1 MDTSVELNN
10 NQRVAIIDCGTNTF
24 NLLVKEKVEG
34 KWKTLFKTKLPVKLG
49 TGGFSENL
57 LMPARMARGIDA
69 LYSYKNV
76 IDSLEVKDV
85 RVFAT
90 SAVREASNGKDF
102 VARVKKHLNFDMEVI
117 SGDREAELIFE
128 GVVQT
133 THEIKEDYL
142 IMDIGGG
149 STEFIFVRDQKPL
162 WRKSYLLGVSRIHGM
177 LNPASRINQD
187 DVNRLRGHLNKEL
200 LDLISFLK
208 ENPVKILVGSSGSFD
223 TLFDMYQFGIA
234 EGASKVG
241 EAKGASK
248 VGEAKGSSKGPSVGP
263 SAKPTLLAPFAE
275 PTERPFTEPFTE
287 PTERPFT
294 EPFTEPTER
303 PFTAPFTEP
312 TGRPFTEPFT
322 EPTERPF
329 TEPTEGTMEHN
340 KRLNEIPF
348 SSYPSIHQW
357 LMGSTLEERL
367 KHPSIP
373 QMRAEFMPLSTYLVK
388 FILEQSSFNKI
399 YQSEYALKEG
409 VLAHYLS

>member
-1 MDTSVELNN
+1 MDTTVELNEN
-10 NQRVAIIDCGTNTF
+10 KRVAIIDCGTNTF

-49 TGGFSENL
+49 AGGFSENVL
-57 LMPARMARGIDA
+57 LPNRMARGIDA

-76 IDSLEVKDV
+76 IDSLGVKDV

-90 SAVREASNGKDF
+90 SAVREASNGNEF

-133 THEIKEDYL
+133 TGELKEDYL

-162 WRKSYLLGVSRIHGM
+162 WRKSYLLGVSRLHGM
-177 LNPASRINQD
+177 LKPASRINQD
-187 DVNRLRGHLNKEL
+187 DVNRLRTHLNKEL
-200 LDLISFLK
+200 QDLISFLK

-223 TLFDMYQFGIA
+223 TLFDMYQFA
-234 EGASKVG
+234 KAKDASQDSSKV
-241 EAKGASK
+241 K
-248 VGEAKGSSKGPSVGP
+248 
-263 SAKPTLLAPFAE
+263 
-275 PTERPFTEPFTE
+275 
-287 PTERPFT
+287 
-294 EPFTEPTER
+294 
-303 PFTAPFTEP
+303 
-312 TGRPFTEPFT
+312 
-322 EPTERPF
+322 
-329 TEPTEGTMEHN
+329 
-340 KRLNEIPF
+340 LNEIPF

-357 LMGSTLEERL
+357 LVGSTLEERL

-373 QMRAEFMPLSTYLVK
+373 QMRAEYMPLSTYLVK
-388 FILEQSSFNKI
+388 FVLEQSSFNKM

>member
-1 MDTSVELNN
+1 MDTTEELNN

-49 TGGFSENL
+49 AGGFSENV
-57 LMPARMARGIDA
+57 LMPNRMARGLDA

-90 SAVREASNGKDF
+90 SAVREASNGNEF
-102 VARVKKHLNFDMEVI
+102 VAKVKKHLNFDMEVI

-133 THEIKEDYL
+133 TEEIKEDFL

-187 DVNRLRGHLNKEL
+187 DVNRLRTHLNKEL

-208 ENPVKILVGSSGSFD
+208 ENPVRVLVGSSGSFD
-223 TLFDMYQFGIA
+223 TLFDMYQFGVA
-234 EGASKVG
+234 EGSLKDANKVG
-241 EAKGASK
+241 EAKG
-248 VGEAKGSSKGPSVGP
+248 VVQDAKQGSAKDVSQGSSKRP
-263 SAKPTLLAPFAE
+263 SAKSTLLAPFAE
-275 PTERPFTEPFTE
+275 PFTEPFAEPFKE
-287 PTERPFT
+287 PT
-294 EPFTEPTER
+294 
-303 PFTAPFTEP
+303 A
-312 TGRPFTEPFT
+312 GA
-322 EPTERPF
+322 
-329 TEPTEGTMEHN
+329 MDHN

-357 LMGSTLEERL
+357 LVGSTLEERL

-373 QMRAEFMPLSTYLVK
+373 QMRAEYMPLSTYLVK
-388 FILEQSSFNKI
+388 FILEQSNFNKI

>member
-1 MDTSVELNN
+1 MDTTEELNN

-49 TGGFSENL
+49 AGGFSENV
-57 LMPARMARGIDA
+57 LMPNRMARGVDA

-90 SAVREASNGKDF
+90 SAVREASNGKVF
-102 VARVKKHLNFDMEVI
+102 VAKVKKHLNFDMEVI

-133 THEIKEDYL
+133 TGEIKEDFL

-162 WRKSYLLGVSRIHGM
+162 WRKSYLLGVSRLHGM

-187 DVNRLRGHLNKEL
+187 DVNRLRTHLNKEL
-200 LDLISFLK
+200 QDLISFLK
-208 ENPVKILVGSSGSFD
+208 ENPVRVLVGSSGSFD
-223 TLFDMYQFGIA
+223 TLFDMYQFA
-234 EGASKVG
+234 KAKDSTKDASALQDSSKDVSQDASQDS
-241 EAKGASK
+241 AKG
-248 VGEAKGSSKGPSVGP
+248 
-263 SAKPTLLAPFAE
+263 F
-275 PTERPFTEPFTE
+275 TERSTESFTEGS
-287 PTERPFT
+287 R
-294 EPFTEPTER
+294 
-303 PFTAPFTEP
+303 
-312 TGRPFTEPFT
+312 
-322 EPTERPF
+322 
-329 TEPTEGTMEHN
+329 N
-340 KRLNEIPF
+340 LNEIPF

-357 LMGSTLEERL
+357 LVGSTLEERL
-367 KHPSIP
+367 RHPSIP
-373 QMRAEFMPLSTYLVK
+373 QMRAEYMPLSTYLVK
-388 FILEQSSFNKI
+388 FILEQSNFNKI
-399 YQSEYALKEG
+399 FQSEYALKEG

>member
-1 MDTSVELNN
+1 MEMDTTEELNN

-24 NLLVKEKVEG
+24 NLLVKEKVDG

-57 LMPARMARGIDA
+57 LMPSRMARGMDA

-76 IDSLEVKDV
+76 IDSLDVKDV
-85 RVFAT
+85 RIFAT
-90 SAVREASNGKDF
+90 SAVREASNGNEF
-102 VARVKKHLNFDMEVI
+102 VAKVKKHLNFDMEVI

-133 THEIKEDYL
+133 TGELKEDYL

-149 STEFIFVRDQKPL
+149 STEFIFVRDQKSL
-162 WRKSYLLGVSRIHGM
+162 WRMSYLIGVSRLHGM

-187 DVNRLRGHLNKEL
+187 DVHRLRAHLNNEL
-200 LDLISFLK
+200 QDLISFLK
-208 ENPVKILVGSSGSFD
+208 ENPVRVLVGSSGSFD
-223 TLFDMYQFGIA
+223 TLFDMYQFG
-234 EGASKVG
+234 
-241 EAKGASK
+241 EAKVASK

-275 PTERPFTEPFTE
+275 PTERPFTEPF
-287 PTERPFT
+287 
-294 EPFTEPTER
+294 
-303 PFTAPFTEP
+303 A
-312 TGRPFTEPFT
+312 

-357 LMGSTLEERL
+357 LVGSTLEERL

-373 QMRAEFMPLSTYLVK
+373 QMRAEYMPLSTYLVK
-388 FILEQSSFNKI
+388 FILEQSNFNKI

-409 VLAHYLS
+409 VLAHYLN

>member
-1 MDTSVELNN
+1 MDTTEELNN

-49 TGGFSENL
+49 AGGFSENV
-57 LMPARMARGIDA
+57 LMPNRMARGVDA

-90 SAVREASNGKDF
+90 SAVREASNGKVF
-102 VARVKKHLNFDMEVI
+102 VAKVKKHLNFDMEVI

-133 THEIKEDYL
+133 TGEIKEDFL

-162 WRKSYLLGVSRIHGM
+162 WRKSYLLGVSRLHGM

-187 DVNRLRGHLNKEL
+187 DVNRLRTHLNKEL
-200 LDLISFLK
+200 QDLISFLK
-208 ENPVKILVGSSGSFD
+208 ENPVRVLVGSSGSFD
-223 TLFDMYQFGIA
+223 TLFDMYKFGVA
-234 EGASKVG
+234 E
-241 EAKGASK
+241 
-248 VGEAKGSSKGPSVGP
+248 GSSKGVAQDAKQD
-263 SAKPTLLAPFAE
+263 SAKV
-275 PTERPFTEPFTE
+275 
-287 PTERPFT
+287 
-294 EPFTEPTER
+294 
-303 PFTAPFTEP
+303 
-312 TGRPFTEPFT
+312 
-322 EPTERPF
+322 
-329 TEPTEGTMEHN
+329 
-340 KRLNEIPF
+340 KLNEIPF

-357 LMGSTLEERL
+357 LVGSTLEERL

-373 QMRAEFMPLSTYLVK
+373 QMRAEYMPLSTYLVK
-388 FILEQSSFNKI
+388 FILEQSNFNKI
-399 YQSEYALKEG
+399 FQSEYALKEG
-409 VLAHYLS
+409 VLAHYLN

>member
-24 NLLVKEKVEG
+24 NLLVKEKLEG

-49 TGGFSENL
+49 AGGFSENV
-57 LMPARMARGIDA
+57 LMPNRMARGLDA
-69 LYSYKNV
+69 LFSYKNV
-76 IDSLEVKDV
+76 IDSLGVKDV

-90 SAVREASNGKDF
+90 SAVREASNGNEF
-102 VARVKKHLNFDMEVI
+102 VAKVKKHLNFDMEVI

-133 THEIKEDYL
+133 TEEIKEDYL

-162 WRKSYLLGVSRIHGM
+162 WRKSYLLGVSRLHGM

-187 DVNRLRGHLNKEL
+187 DVHRLRAHLNNEL
-200 LDLISFLK
+200 QDLISFLK
-208 ENPVKILVGSSGSFD
+208 ENPVRVLVGSSGSFD
-223 TLFDMYQFGIA
+223 TLFDMYLFGVA
-234 EGASKVG
+234 EGSVKDVAQ
-241 EAKGASK
+241 
-248 VGEAKGSSKGPSVGP
+248 GSSKG
-263 SAKPTLLAPFAE
+263 T
-275 PTERPFTEPFTE
+275 TERS
-287 PTERPFT
+287 
-294 EPFTEPTER
+294 
-303 PFTAPFTEP
+303 
-312 TGRPFTEPFT
+312 
-322 EPTERPF
+322 
-329 TEPTEGTMEHN
+329 MN
-340 KRLNEIPF
+340 LNEIPF

-373 QMRAEFMPLSTYLVK
+373 QMRAEYMPLSTYLVK
-388 FILEQSSFNKI
+388 FILEQSSFNKM

-409 VLAHYLS
+409 VLAHYLN

>member
-1 MDTSVELNN
+1 MDTTVELNEN
-10 NQRVAIIDCGTNTF
+10 KRVAIIDCGTNTF

-49 TGGFSENL
+49 AGGFSENVL
-57 LMPARMARGIDA
+57 LPNRMARGIDA

-76 IDSLEVKDV
+76 IDSLGVKDV

-90 SAVREASNGKDF
+90 SAVREASNGDEF

-133 THEIKEDYL
+133 TEEIKEDYL

-162 WRKSYLLGVSRIHGM
+162 WRKSYLLGVSRLHGM
-177 LNPASRINQD
+177 LKPASRINQD
-187 DVNRLRGHLNKEL
+187 DVNRLRTHLNKEL
-200 LDLISFLK
+200 QDLISFLK

-223 TLFDMYQFGIA
+223 TLFDMYQFGVA
-234 EGASKVG
+234 EGSSKGVAQG
-241 EAKGASK
+241 SVKGVAQGSSK
-248 VGEAKGSSKGPSVGP
+248 GVAQGSSKGPSVGP
-263 SAKPTLLAPFAE
+263 SAKPILLA
-275 PTERPFTEPFTE
+275 PFTEPFTE
-287 PTERPFT
+287 PTERS
-294 EPFTEPTER
+294 
-303 PFTAPFTEP
+303 
-312 TGRPFTEPFT
+312 
-322 EPTERPF
+322 
-329 TEPTEGTMEHN
+329 MN
-340 KRLNEIPF
+340 LNEIPF

-357 LMGSTLEERL
+357 LVGSTLEERL

-373 QMRAEFMPLSTYLVK
+373 QMRAEYMPLSTYLVK
-388 FILEQSSFNKI
+388 FVLEQSSFNKM

>member
-1 MDTSVELNN
+1 MEMDTTVELNEN
-10 NQRVAIIDCGTNTF
+10 KRVAIIDCGTNTF

-49 TGGFSENL
+49 AGGFSENVL
-57 LMPARMARGIDA
+57 LPNRMARGIDA

-76 IDSLEVKDV
+76 IDSLGVKDV

-90 SAVREASNGKDF
+90 SAVREASNGNEF

-133 THEIKEDYL
+133 TEEIKEDYL

-162 WRKSYLLGVSRIHGM
+162 WRKSYLLGVSRLHG
-177 LNPASRINQD
+177 LLKPASRINQD
-187 DVNRLRGHLNKEL
+187 DVHRLRAHLNAEL
-200 LDLISFLK
+200 QDLISFLK

-223 TLFDMYQFGIA
+223 TLFDMYQFA
-234 EGASKVG
+234 KAKDSRKDSSKDVSQDAKQDSRKDSSKDVSQDS
-241 EAKGASK
+241 AKG
-248 VGEAKGSSKGPSVGP
+248 
-263 SAKPTLLAPFAE
+263 F
-275 PTERPFTEPFTE
+275 TERSTESS
-287 PTERPFT
+287 
-294 EPFTEPTER
+294 
-303 PFTAPFTEP
+303 
-312 TGRPFTEPFT
+312 
-322 EPTERPF
+322 
-329 TEPTEGTMEHN
+329 TEGSR
-340 KRLNEIPF
+340 KLNEIPF

-357 LMGSTLEERL
+357 LVGSTLEERL

-373 QMRAEFMPLSTYLVK
+373 QMRAEYMPLSTYLVK
-388 FILEQSSFNKI
+388 FILEQSTFNKM

>member
-1 MDTSVELNN
+1 MEMDTSVELNN

-34 KWKTLFKTKLPVKLG
+34 KWKTLFNTKLPVKLG

-90 SAVREASNGKDF
+90 SAVREATNGKDF

-133 THEIKEDYL
+133 TQEIKEDYL

-187 DVNRLRGHLNKEL
+187 DVNRLRGHLNNEL

-208 ENPVKILVGSSGSFD
+208 ENPARVLVGSSGSFD
-223 TLFDMYQFGIA
+223 TLFDMYQFG
-234 EGASKVG
+234 GAKDSPKDASQDS
-241 EAKGASK
+241 AKG
-248 VGEAKGSSKGPSVGP
+248 
-263 SAKPTLLAPFAE
+263 F
-275 PTERPFTEPFTE
+275 TERSTESS
-287 PTERPFT
+287 
-294 EPFTEPTER
+294 
-303 PFTAPFTEP
+303 
-312 TGRPFTEPFT
+312 
-322 EPTERPF
+322 
-329 TEPTEGTMEHN
+329 TEGSR
-340 KRLNEIPF
+340 KLNEIPF

-373 QMRAEFMPLSTYLVK
+373 QMRAEYMPLSTYLLK
-388 FILEQSSFNKI
+388 FVLEQSNFNKI

-409 VLAHYLS
+409 VLAHYLN

>member
-1 MDTSVELNN
+1 MEMDTSVELNN

-69 LYSYKNV
+69 LYSYRNV

-90 SAVREASNGKDF
+90 SAVREASNRKDF
-102 VARVKKHLNFDMEVI
+102 VTRVKKHLNFDMEVI

-133 THEIKEDYL
+133 TQEIKEDYL

-208 ENPVKILVGSSGSFD
+208 ENPVRVLVGSSGSFD
-223 TLFDMYQFGIA
+223 TLFDMYQFG
-234 EGASKVG
+234 GAKDSPKDASQDS
-241 EAKGASK
+241 AKG
-248 VGEAKGSSKGPSVGP
+248 
-263 SAKPTLLAPFAE
+263 F
-275 PTERPFTEPFTE
+275 TERSTESS
-287 PTERPFT
+287 
-294 EPFTEPTER
+294 
-303 PFTAPFTEP
+303 
-312 TGRPFTEPFT
+312 
-322 EPTERPF
+322 
-329 TEPTEGTMEHN
+329 TEGSR
-340 KRLNEIPF
+340 KLNEIPF
-348 SSYPSIHQW
+348 NAYPSIHQW

-373 QMRAEFMPLSTYLVK
+373 QMRAEYMPLSTYLLK
-388 FILEQSSFNKI
+388 FVLEQSNFNKI

-409 VLAHYLS
+409 VLAHYLN

>member
-34 KWKTLFKTKLPVKLG
+34 KWKTLFNTKLPVKLG

-90 SAVREASNGKDF
+90 SAVREATNGKDF

-133 THEIKEDYL
+133 TQEIKEDYL

-187 DVNRLRGHLNKEL
+187 DVNRLRGHLNNEL

-208 ENPVKILVGSSGSFD
+208 ENPARVLVGSSGSFD
-223 TLFDMYQFGIA
+223 TLFDMYQFG
-234 EGASKVG
+234 GAKDSPKDASQDS
-241 EAKGASK
+241 AKG
-248 VGEAKGSSKGPSVGP
+248 
-263 SAKPTLLAPFAE
+263 F
-275 PTERPFTEPFTE
+275 TERSTESS
-287 PTERPFT
+287 
-294 EPFTEPTER
+294 
-303 PFTAPFTEP
+303 
-312 TGRPFTEPFT
+312 
-322 EPTERPF
+322 
-329 TEPTEGTMEHN
+329 TEGSR
-340 KRLNEIPF
+340 KLNEIPF

-373 QMRAEFMPLSTYLVK
+373 QMRAEYMPLSTYLLK
-388 FILEQSSFNKI
+388 FVLEQSNFNKI

-409 VLAHYLS
+409 VLAHYLN

>member
-1 MDTSVELNN
+1 MDTTEELNN

-90 SAVREASNGKDF
+90 SAVREASNGNEF

-133 THEIKEDYL
+133 TEEIKEDYL

-162 WRKSYLLGVSRIHGM
+162 WRKSYLLGVSRLHGM

-187 DVNRLRGHLNKEL
+187 DVNRLRTHLNKEL
-200 LDLISFLK
+200 QDLISFLK
-208 ENPVKILVGSSGSFD
+208 ENPVRVLVGSSGSFD
-223 TLFDMYQFGIA
+223 TLFDMYQFGVA
-234 EGASKVG
+234 EGS
-241 EAKGASK
+241 
-248 VGEAKGSSKGPSVGP
+248 
-263 SAKPTLLAPFAE
+263 
-275 PTERPFTEPFTE
+275 
-287 PTERPFT
+287 
-294 EPFTEPTER
+294 
-303 PFTAPFTEP
+303 
-312 TGRPFTEPFT
+312 
-322 EPTERPF
+322 
-329 TEPTEGTMEHN
+329 MDHD

-357 LMGSTLEERL
+357 LVGSTLEERL

-373 QMRAEFMPLSTYLVK
+373 QMRAEYMPLSTYLVK
-388 FILEQSSFNKI
+388 FILEQSNFNKI
-399 YQSEYALKEG
+399 FQSEYALKEG

>member
-69 LYSYKNV
+69 LYSYRNV

-90 SAVREASNGKDF
+90 SAVREASNRKDF
-102 VARVKKHLNFDMEVI
+102 VTRVKKHLNFDMEVI

-133 THEIKEDYL
+133 TQEIKEDYL

-208 ENPVKILVGSSGSFD
+208 ENPARILVGSSGSFD
-223 TLFDMYQFGIA
+223 TLFDMYQFG
-234 EGASKVG
+234 GAKDSPKDASQDS
-241 EAKGASK
+241 AKG
-248 VGEAKGSSKGPSVGP
+248 
-263 SAKPTLLAPFAE
+263 F
-275 PTERPFTEPFTE
+275 TERSTESS
-287 PTERPFT
+287 
-294 EPFTEPTER
+294 
-303 PFTAPFTEP
+303 
-312 TGRPFTEPFT
+312 
-322 EPTERPF
+322 
-329 TEPTEGTMEHN
+329 TEGSR
-340 KRLNEIPF
+340 KLNEIPF
-348 SSYPSIHQW
+348 NAYPSIHQW

-373 QMRAEFMPLSTYLVK
+373 QMRAEYMPLSTYLLK
-388 FILEQSSFNKI
+388 FVLEQSNFNKI

-409 VLAHYLS
+409 VLAHYLN

>member
-1 MDTSVELNN
+1 MEMDTTEELNN

-49 TGGFSENL
+49 AGGFSENV
-57 LMPARMARGIDA
+57 LMANRMARGVDA

-90 SAVREASNGKDF
+90 SAVREASNGNVF
-102 VARVKKHLNFDMEVI
+102 VAKVKKHLNFDMEVI

-133 THEIKEDYL
+133 TGEIKEDFL

-162 WRKSYLLGVSRIHGM
+162 WRKSYLLGVSRLHGM

-208 ENPVKILVGSSGSFD
+208 ENPVRVLVGSSGSFD
-223 TLFDMYQFGIA
+223 TLFDMYQFGVA
-234 EGASKVG
+234 EGSSKGV
-241 EAKGASK
+241 AQ
-248 VGEAKGSSKGPSVGP
+248 GSSKGPSVGP
-263 SAKPTLLAPFAE
+263 SAKPTLLAPF
-275 PTERPFTEPFTE
+275 TEPFTE
-287 PTERPFT
+287 PTERS
-294 EPFTEPTER
+294 
-303 PFTAPFTEP
+303 
-312 TGRPFTEPFT
+312 
-322 EPTERPF
+322 
-329 TEPTEGTMEHN
+329 MN
-340 KRLNEIPF
+340 LNEIPF

-357 LMGSTLEERL
+357 LVGSTLEERL

-373 QMRAEFMPLSTYLVK
+373 QMRAEYMPLSTYLVK
-388 FILEQSSFNKI
+388 FVLEQSSFNKM

>member
-1 MDTSVELNN
+1 MDTTEELNN

-24 NLLVKEKVEG
+24 NLLVKEKVDG

-57 LMPARMARGIDA
+57 LMPSRMARGMDA

-90 SAVREASNGKDF
+90 SAVREASNGNEF

-117 SGDREAELIFE
+117 SGDCEAELIFE

-133 THEIKEDYL
+133 TGEIKEDYL

-162 WRKSYLLGVSRIHGM
+162 WRKSYLLGVSRLHGM

-208 ENPVKILVGSSGSFD
+208 ENPVRVLVGSSGSFD
-223 TLFDMYQFGIA
+223 TLFDMYQFGVA
-234 EGASKVG
+234 EGAR
-241 EAKGASK
+241 K

-263 SAKPTLLAPFAE
+263 SAKPTLLAPFKE
-275 PTERPFTEPFTE
+275 PTERPFKE
-287 PTERPFT
+287 
-294 EPFTEPTER
+294 
-303 PFTAPFTEP
+303 
-312 TGRPFTEPFT
+312 
-322 EPTERPF
+322 PF

-357 LMGSTLEERL
+357 LVGSTLEERL

-373 QMRAEFMPLSTYLVK
+373 QMRAEYMPLSTYLVK
-388 FILEQSSFNKI
+388 FILEQSNFNKI

-409 VLAHYLS
+409 VLAHYLN

>member
-1 MDTSVELNN
+1 MDTTVELNEN
-10 NQRVAIIDCGTNTF
+10 KRVAIIDCGTNTF
-24 NLLVKEKVEG
+24 NLLVKEKLEG
-34 KWKTLFKTKLPVKLG
+34 KWNTLFKTKLPVKLG
-49 TGGFSENL
+49 AGGFSENVL
-57 LMPARMARGIDA
+57 LPNRMARGIDA

-76 IDSLEVKDV
+76 IDSLGVKDV

-90 SAVREASNGKDF
+90 SAVREASNGNEF

-133 THEIKEDYL
+133 TEEIKEDYL

-162 WRKSYLLGVSRIHGM
+162 WRKSYLLGVSRLHGM

-200 LDLISFLK
+200 QDLISFLK

-223 TLFDMYQFGIA
+223 TLFDMYQFGVA
-234 EGASKVG
+234 E
-241 EAKGASK
+241 
-248 VGEAKGSSKGPSVGP
+248 GSSKGVAQDAKQDSSKDVSQDASQDSMKD
-263 SAKPTLLAPFAE
+263 SAKGF
-275 PTERPFTEPFTE
+275 TERSTESS
-287 PTERPFT
+287 
-294 EPFTEPTER
+294 
-303 PFTAPFTEP
+303 
-312 TGRPFTEPFT
+312 
-322 EPTERPF
+322 
-329 TEPTEGTMEHN
+329 TEGSRN
-340 KRLNEIPF
+340 LNEIPF

-357 LMGSTLEERL
+357 LVGSTLEERL

-373 QMRAEFMPLSTYLVK
+373 QMRAEYMPLSTYLVK
-388 FILEQSSFNKI
+388 FVLEQSSFNKM

>member
-1 MDTSVELNN
+1 MEMDTTEELNN

-49 TGGFSENL
+49 AGGFSENM
-57 LMPARMARGIDA
+57 LMPNRMARGLDA

-90 SAVREASNGKDF
+90 SAVREASNGNEF
-102 VARVKKHLNFDMEVI
+102 VAKVKKHFNFDMEVI

-133 THEIKEDYL
+133 TEEIKEDYL

-162 WRKSYLLGVSRIHGM
+162 WRKSYLLGVSRLHGM

-187 DVNRLRGHLNKEL
+187 DVNRLRGHLNIEL

-208 ENPVKILVGSSGSFD
+208 ENPVRVLVGSSGSFD
-223 TLFDMYQFGIA
+223 TLFDMYQFGAA
-234 EGASKVG
+234 EGSMKGVAQGS
-241 EAKGASK
+241 AKGASK
-248 VGEAKGSSKGPSVGP
+248 VG
-263 SAKPTLLAPFAE
+263 FAE
-275 PTERPFTEPFTE
+275 GAFEEPFKEATERS
-287 PTERPFT
+287 
-294 EPFTEPTER
+294 
-303 PFTAPFTEP
+303 
-312 TGRPFTEPFT
+312 
-322 EPTERPF
+322 
-329 TEPTEGTMEHN
+329 MN
-340 KRLNEIPF
+340 LNEIPF

-367 KHPSIP
+367 KHPGIP
-373 QMRAEFMPLSTYLVK
+373 QMRAEYMPLSTYLLK
-388 FILEQSSFNKI
+388 FVLEQSNFNKI

-409 VLAHYLS
+409 VLAHYLN

>member
-1 MDTSVELNN
+1 MEMDTSVELNN

-90 SAVREASNGKDF
+90 SAVREATNGKDF

-133 THEIKEDYL
+133 TQEIKEDYL

-208 ENPVKILVGSSGSFD
+208 ENPARVLVGSSGSFD
-223 TLFDMYQFGIA
+223 TLFDMYQFG
-234 EGASKVG
+234 GAKDSPKDASQDS
-241 EAKGASK
+241 AKG
-248 VGEAKGSSKGPSVGP
+248 
-263 SAKPTLLAPFAE
+263 F
-275 PTERPFTEPFTE
+275 TERSTESS
-287 PTERPFT
+287 
-294 EPFTEPTER
+294 
-303 PFTAPFTEP
+303 
-312 TGRPFTEPFT
+312 
-322 EPTERPF
+322 
-329 TEPTEGTMEHN
+329 TEGSR
-340 KRLNEIPF
+340 KLNEIPF
-348 SSYPSIHQW
+348 NAYPSIHQW

-373 QMRAEFMPLSTYLVK
+373 QMRAEYMPLSTYLLK
-388 FILEQSSFNKI
+388 FVLEQSNFNKI

-409 VLAHYLS
+409 VLAHYLN

>member
-1 MDTSVELNN
+1 MDTTVELNEN
-10 NQRVAIIDCGTNTF
+10 KRVAIIDCGTNTF

-49 TGGFSENL
+49 AGGFTENV
-57 LMPARMARGIDA
+57 LMPNRMARGIDA

-76 IDSLEVKDV
+76 IDSLGVKDV

-90 SAVREASNGKDF
+90 SAVREASNGSEF

-133 THEIKEDYL
+133 TGELKEDYL

-149 STEFIFVRDQKPL
+149 STEFIFVRNQKPL
-162 WRKSYLLGVSRIHGM
+162 WRKSYLLGVSRLHGM
-177 LNPASRINQD
+177 LKPASRINQD
-187 DVNRLRGHLNKEL
+187 DVNRLRTHLNKEL
-200 LDLISFLK
+200 QDLISFLK

-223 TLFDMYQFGIA
+223 TLFDMYQFGVA
-234 EGASKVG
+234 EGSSKGVAQG
-241 EAKGASK
+241 SVKGVAQDAKQDSAKG
-248 VGEAKGSSKGPSVGP
+248 VAKGSSKGP

-275 PTERPFTEPFTE
+275 PTERPFTEPTD
-287 PTERPFT
+287 RS
-294 EPFTEPTER
+294 
-303 PFTAPFTEP
+303 
-312 TGRPFTEPFT
+312 
-322 EPTERPF
+322 
-329 TEPTEGTMEHN
+329 MN
-340 KRLNEIPF
+340 LNEIPF

-357 LMGSTLEERL
+357 LVGSTLEERL

-373 QMRAEFMPLSTYLVK
+373 QMRAEYMPLSTYLVK
-388 FILEQSSFNKI
+388 FILEQSSFNKM

>member
-1 MDTSVELNN
+1 MDTTVELNEN
-10 NQRVAIIDCGTNTF
+10 KRVAIIDCGTNTF

-49 TGGFSENL
+49 EGGFSENM
-57 LMPARMARGIDA
+57 LMPNRMARGIDA

-76 IDSLEVKDV
+76 IDSLGVKDV

-90 SAVREASNGKDF
+90 SAVREASNGNEF

-133 THEIKEDYL
+133 TGELKEDYL

-162 WRKSYLLGVSRIHGM
+162 WRKSYLLGVSRLHGM
-177 LNPASRINQD
+177 LKPASRINQD
-187 DVNRLRGHLNKEL
+187 DVNRLRTHLNKEL
-200 LDLISFLK
+200 QDLISFLK

-223 TLFDMYQFGIA
+223 TLFDMYQFGVA
-234 EGASKVG
+234 E
-241 EAKGASK
+241 GASK

-275 PTERPFTEPFTE
+275 PTERPFTEP
-287 PTERPFT
+287 TERS
-294 EPFTEPTER
+294 
-303 PFTAPFTEP
+303 
-312 TGRPFTEPFT
+312 
-322 EPTERPF
+322 
-329 TEPTEGTMEHN
+329 MN
-340 KRLNEIPF
+340 LNEIPF

-357 LMGSTLEERL
+357 LVGSTLEERL

-373 QMRAEFMPLSTYLVK
+373 QMRAEYMPLSTYLVK
-388 FILEQSSFNKI
+388 FVLEQSSFNKM

>member
-1 MDTSVELNN
+1 MDTTEELNN

-49 TGGFSENL
+49 EGGFSENVL
-57 LMPARMARGIDA
+57 RPNRMARGIDA

-90 SAVREASNGKDF
+90 SAVREASNGNDF
-102 VARVKKHLNFDMEVI
+102 VAKVKKHLNFDMEVI

-133 THEIKEDYL
+133 TEEIKEDYL

-162 WRKSYLLGVSRIHGM
+162 WRKSYLLGVSRLHGM

-187 DVNRLRGHLNKEL
+187 DVHRLRAHLNNEL
-200 LDLISFLK
+200 QDLITFLK
-208 ENPVKILVGSSGSFD
+208 ENPVRILVGSSGSFD
-223 TLFDMYQFGIA
+223 TLFDMYQFGVA
-234 EGASKVG
+234 EGSVKDVAQGSM
-241 EAKGASK
+241 KGVAQ
-248 VGEAKGSSKGPSVGP
+248 GSSKGPSVGP

-275 PTERPFTEPFTE
+275 PTERS
-287 PTERPFT
+287 
-294 EPFTEPTER
+294 
-303 PFTAPFTEP
+303 
-312 TGRPFTEPFT
+312 
-322 EPTERPF
+322 
-329 TEPTEGTMEHN
+329 MN
-340 KRLNEIPF
+340 LNEIPF

-357 LMGSTLEERL
+357 LVGSTLEERL

-373 QMRAEFMPLSTYLVK
+373 QMRAEYMPLSTYLVK
-388 FILEQSSFNKI
+388 FLLEQSNFNKI

-409 VLAHYLS
+409 VLAHYLN

>member
-1 MDTSVELNN
+1 MDTTVELNEN
-10 NQRVAIIDCGTNTF
+10 KRVAIIDCGTNTF

-49 TGGFSENL
+49 AGGFSENVL
-57 LMPARMARGIDA
+57 LPNRMARGLDA

-76 IDSLEVKDV
+76 IDSLGVKDV

-90 SAVREASNGKDF
+90 SAVREASNGNEF

-133 THEIKEDYL
+133 TEEIKEDYL

-162 WRKSYLLGVSRIHGM
+162 WRKSYLLGVSRLHGM

-187 DVNRLRGHLNKEL
+187 DVNRLRTHLNKEL
-200 LDLISFLK
+200 QDLISFLK
-208 ENPVKILVGSSGSFD
+208 ENPVKVLVGSSGSFD
-223 TLFDMYQFGIA
+223 TLFDMYQFA
-234 EGASKVG
+234 KAKDSSKDVSQDSSKDALQDSMKDS
-241 EAKGASK
+241 AKG
-248 VGEAKGSSKGPSVGP
+248 
-263 SAKPTLLAPFAE
+263 F
-275 PTERPFTEPFTE
+275 TERSTESS
-287 PTERPFT
+287 R
-294 EPFTEPTER
+294 
-303 PFTAPFTEP
+303 
-312 TGRPFTEPFT
+312 
-322 EPTERPF
+322 
-329 TEPTEGTMEHN
+329 N
-340 KRLNEIPF
+340 LNEILF

-357 LMGSTLEERL
+357 LVGSTLEERL

-373 QMRAEFMPLSTYLVK
+373 QMRAEYMPLSTYLVK
-388 FILEQSSFNKI
+388 FILEQSSFNKM

>member
-1 MDTSVELNN
+1 MEMDTTVELIP

-24 NLLVKEKVEG
+24 NLLIKEKVDGE
-34 KWKTLFKTKLPVKLG
+34 WKTLFNTKLPVMLG
-49 TGGFSENL
+49 TGGFSEKR
-57 LMPARMARGIDA
+57 LMPNRMARGIDA

-90 SAVREASNGKDF
+90 SAVREASNGNEF
-102 VARVKKHLNFDMEVI
+102 VARVKKHLNFDLEVI

-133 THEIKEDYL
+133 TGELKEDYL

-149 STEFIFVRDQKPL
+149 STEFIFVRNQKPL
-162 WRKSYLLGVSRIHGM
+162 WRKSYLLGVSRLHGM

-208 ENPVKILVGSSGSFD
+208 ENPVRVLVGSSGSFD
-223 TLFDMYQFGIA
+223 TLFDMYKFT
-234 EGASKVG
+234 K
-241 EAKGASK
+241 AKD
-248 VGEAKGSSKGPSVGP
+248 AKQD
-263 SAKPTLLAPFAE
+263 SAKDASQESA
-275 PTERPFTEPFTE
+275 
-287 PTERPFT
+287 
-294 EPFTEPTER
+294 
-303 PFTAPFTEP
+303 
-312 TGRPFTEPFT
+312 
-322 EPTERPF
+322 
-329 TEPTEGTMEHN
+329 
-340 KRLNEIPF
+340 KVKLNEIPF

-367 KHPSIP
+367 AHPAIP
-373 QMRAEFMPLSTYLVK
+373 QLRAEFMPLSTYLAK
-388 FILEQSSFNKI
+388 FVLEQSSFNKI

-409 VLAHYLS
+409 VLAHYLN

>member
-1 MDTSVELNN
+1 MEMDTTEELNN

-49 TGGFSENL
+49 EGGFSENVL
-57 LMPARMARGIDA
+57 RPNRMARGIDA

-90 SAVREASNGKDF
+90 SAVREASNGNDF
-102 VARVKKHLNFDMEVI
+102 VAKVKKHLNFDMEVI

-133 THEIKEDYL
+133 TEEIKEDYL

-149 STEFIFVRDQKPL
+149 STEFIFVRDQEPL
-162 WRKSYLLGVSRIHGM
+162 WRKSYLLGVSRLHGM

-187 DVNRLRGHLNKEL
+187 DVHRLRAHLNNEL
-200 LDLISFLK
+200 QDLISFLK
-208 ENPVKILVGSSGSFD
+208 ENPVRILVGSSGSFD
-223 TLFDMYQFGIA
+223 TLFDMYQFGVA

-287 PTERPFT
+287 PTERS
-294 EPFTEPTER
+294 
-303 PFTAPFTEP
+303 
-312 TGRPFTEPFT
+312 
-322 EPTERPF
+322 
-329 TEPTEGTMEHN
+329 MN
-340 KRLNEIPF
+340 LNEIPF

-357 LMGSTLEERL
+357 LVGSTLEERL

-373 QMRAEFMPLSTYLVK
+373 QMRAEYMPLSTYLVK
-388 FILEQSSFNKI
+388 FILEQSNFTKI

-409 VLAHYLS
+409 VLAHYLN

>member
-1 MDTSVELNN
+1 MDTTEELNN

-57 LMPARMARGIDA
+57 LIPARMARGIDA

-90 SAVREASNGKDF
+90 SAVREASNGNEF

-133 THEIKEDYL
+133 TGELKEDYL
-142 IMDIGGG
+142 VMDIGGG

-162 WRKSYLLGVSRIHGM
+162 WRKSYLLGVSRLHGM
-177 LNPASRINQD
+177 LNPSSRINQD
-187 DVNRLRGHLNKEL
+187 DVNRLRTHLNKEL
-200 LDLISFLK
+200 QDLISFLK

-223 TLFDMYQFGIA
+223 TLFDMYQF
-234 EGASKVG
+234 
-241 EAKGASK
+241 AK
-248 VGEAKGSSKGPSVGP
+248 AKDSAKNALQDSRKDSSKDVSQDA
-263 SAKPTLLAPFAE
+263 SQDSMKDF
-275 PTERPFTEPFTE
+275 TERSTESSTIGSTE
-287 PTERPFT
+287 SS
-294 EPFTEPTER
+294 
-303 PFTAPFTEP
+303 
-312 TGRPFTEPFT
+312 
-322 EPTERPF
+322 
-329 TEPTEGTMEHN
+329 MN
-340 KRLNEIPF
+340 LNEIPF
-348 SSYPSIHQW
+348 NAYPSIHQW
-357 LMGSTLEERL
+357 LVGSTLEERL

-373 QMRAEFMPLSTYLVK
+373 QMRAEYMPLSTYLVK
-388 FILEQSSFNKI
+388 FVLEQSSFNKM

>member
-1 MDTSVELNN
+1 MDTTEELNN

-49 TGGFSENL
+49 AGGFSENV
-57 LMPARMARGIDA
+57 LMPNRMARGIDA

-90 SAVREASNGKDF
+90 SAVREASNGNEF

-133 THEIKEDYL
+133 TEEIKEDYL

-162 WRKSYLLGVSRIHGM
+162 WRKSYLLGVSRLHGM

-200 LDLISFLK
+200 QDLISFLK

-223 TLFDMYQFGIA
+223 TLFDMYQFA
-234 EGASKVG
+234 KAKDSSKDVSQDALQDSMKDAGAMQDSSKDVSQDASQDS
-241 EAKGASK
+241 AKG
-248 VGEAKGSSKGPSVGP
+248 
-263 SAKPTLLAPFAE
+263 F
-275 PTERPFTEPFTE
+275 TERSTESS
-287 PTERPFT
+287 
-294 EPFTEPTER
+294 
-303 PFTAPFTEP
+303 
-312 TGRPFTEPFT
+312 
-322 EPTERPF
+322 
-329 TEPTEGTMEHN
+329 TEGSRN
-340 KRLNEIPF
+340 LNEIPF

-357 LMGSTLEERL
+357 LVGSTLEERL

-373 QMRAEFMPLSTYLVK
+373 QMRAEYMPLSTYLVK
-388 FILEQSSFNKI
+388 FILEQSNFNKM

>member
-1 MDTSVELNN
+1 MEMDTTVELNEN
-10 NQRVAIIDCGTNTF
+10 KRVAIIDCGTNTF

-49 TGGFSENL
+49 AGGFSENVL
-57 LMPARMARGIDA
+57 LPNRMARGIDA

-76 IDSLEVKDV
+76 IDSLGVKDV

-90 SAVREASNGKDF
+90 SAVREASNGNEF

-133 THEIKEDYL
+133 TGELKEDYL

-162 WRKSYLLGVSRIHGM
+162 WRKSYLLGVSRLHG
-177 LNPASRINQD
+177 LLKPASRINQD
-187 DVNRLRGHLNKEL
+187 DVHRLRAHLNAEL
-200 LDLISFLK
+200 QDLISFLK

-223 TLFDMYQFGIA
+223 TLFDMYQFA
-234 EGASKVG
+234 KAKDSRKDSSKDVSQDS
-241 EAKGASK
+241 AKG
-248 VGEAKGSSKGPSVGP
+248 
-263 SAKPTLLAPFAE
+263 F
-275 PTERPFTEPFTE
+275 TERSTESS
-287 PTERPFT
+287 
-294 EPFTEPTER
+294 
-303 PFTAPFTEP
+303 
-312 TGRPFTEPFT
+312 
-322 EPTERPF
+322 
-329 TEPTEGTMEHN
+329 TEGSR
-340 KRLNEIPF
+340 KLNEIPF

-357 LMGSTLEERL
+357 LVGSTLEERL

-373 QMRAEFMPLSTYLVK
+373 QMRAEYMPLSTYLVK
-388 FILEQSSFNKI
+388 FVLEQSSFNKM

>member
-69 LYSYKNV
+69 LYSYRNV

-90 SAVREASNGKDF
+90 SAVREASNGVEF

-133 THEIKEDYL
+133 TQEIKEDYL

-208 ENPVKILVGSSGSFD
+208 ENPVRVLVGSSGSFD
-223 TLFDMYQFGIA
+223 TLFDMYQFG
-234 EGASKVG
+234 GAKDSPKDASQDS
-241 EAKGASK
+241 AKG
-248 VGEAKGSSKGPSVGP
+248 
-263 SAKPTLLAPFAE
+263 F
-275 PTERPFTEPFTE
+275 TERSTESS
-287 PTERPFT
+287 
-294 EPFTEPTER
+294 
-303 PFTAPFTEP
+303 
-312 TGRPFTEPFT
+312 
-322 EPTERPF
+322 
-329 TEPTEGTMEHN
+329 TEGSR
-340 KRLNEIPF
+340 KLNEIPF
-348 SSYPSIHQW
+348 NAYPSIHQW

-373 QMRAEFMPLSTYLVK
+373 QMRAEYMPLSTYLLK
-388 FILEQSSFNKI
+388 FVLEQSNFNKI

-409 VLAHYLS
+409 VLAHYLN

>member
-1 MDTSVELNN
+1 MDTTEELNN

-57 LMPARMARGIDA
+57 LIPARMARGIDA

-90 SAVREASNGKDF
+90 SAVREASNGNEF

-133 THEIKEDYL
+133 TGELKEDYL
-142 IMDIGGG
+142 VMDIGGG

-162 WRKSYLLGVSRIHGM
+162 WRKSYLLGVSRLHGM

-187 DVNRLRGHLNKEL
+187 DVNRLRTHLNKEL
-200 LDLISFLK
+200 QDLISFLK

-223 TLFDMYQFGIA
+223 TLFDMYQF
-234 EGASKVG
+234 
-241 EAKGASK
+241 AK
-248 VGEAKGSSKGPSVGP
+248 AKDSAKNALQDSRKDSSKDVSQDVSQDASQD
-263 SAKPTLLAPFAE
+263 SAKV
-275 PTERPFTEPFTE
+275 
-287 PTERPFT
+287 
-294 EPFTEPTER
+294 
-303 PFTAPFTEP
+303 
-312 TGRPFTEPFT
+312 
-322 EPTERPF
+322 
-329 TEPTEGTMEHN
+329 
-340 KRLNEIPF
+340 KLNEIPF
-348 SSYPSIHQW
+348 NAYPSIHQW
-357 LMGSTLEERL
+357 LVGSTLEERL

-373 QMRAEFMPLSTYLVK
+373 QMRAEYMPLSTYLVK
-388 FILEQSSFNKI
+388 FVLEQSSFNKM

>member
-1 MDTSVELNN
+1 MDTTEELNN

-24 NLLVKEKVEG
+24 NLLVKVKVEG

-49 TGGFSENL
+49 AGGFSENL
-57 LMPARMARGIDA
+57 LMPNRMARGLDA

-90 SAVREASNGKDF
+90 SAVREASNGNEF

-133 THEIKEDYL
+133 TGELKEDYL

-162 WRKSYLLGVSRIHGM
+162 WRKSYLLGVSRLHGM

-187 DVNRLRGHLNKEL
+187 DVNRLRTHLNKEL
-200 LDLISFLK
+200 QDLISFLK
-208 ENPVKILVGSSGSFD
+208 ENPVRVLVGSSGSFD
-223 TLFDMYQFGIA
+223 TLFDMYQFGVA
-234 EGASKVG
+234 EGS
-241 EAKGASK
+241 
-248 VGEAKGSSKGPSVGP
+248 
-263 SAKPTLLAPFAE
+263 
-275 PTERPFTEPFTE
+275 
-287 PTERPFT
+287 
-294 EPFTEPTER
+294 
-303 PFTAPFTEP
+303 
-312 TGRPFTEPFT
+312 
-322 EPTERPF
+322 
-329 TEPTEGTMEHN
+329 MDHD

-357 LMGSTLEERL
+357 LVGSTLEERL

-373 QMRAEFMPLSTYLVK
+373 QMRAEYMPLSTYLVK
-388 FILEQSSFNKI
+388 FILEQSNFNKI
-399 YQSEYALKEG
+399 FQSEYALKEG